1 MKAAAIN
8 LDVAGLPRS
17 ESKVLLLGFDPCRA
31 HRKSSNKNYML
42 RIFLGILVVVG
53 GFLIVWQSE
62 WLYRNLGPV
71 DWAER
76 KLGTEGGTRL
86 YYKLIGIAIIILGL
100 FIVSGIWYDLLNGL
114 ASLLGARPR

>member
-1 MKAAAIN
+1 
-8 LDVAGLPRS
+8 
-17 ESKVLLLGFDPCRA
+17 
-31 HRKSSNKNYML
+31 ML